1 MESIVTAELFGIL
14 KAMQFSITNF
24 SSSNIAIFTDSKTSL
39 LLLQDYHWSYR
50 VLVDQILSCF
60 KICLSTKTNIYL
72 QWVPSHS
79 GIPGNEL
86 VDSVAKDEHNLR
98 YLTNHPKPV
107 MENVSSCKRAIFT
120 RWQRDREQELR
131 VSRLG
136 LIRPLNLLE
145 P

>member
-1 MESIVTAELFGIL
+1 MESMVTAELFGIL
-14 KAMQFSITNF
+14 KAMQFSIPNL

-50 VLVDQILSCF
+50 VLVDQFLSCF

-86 VDSVAKDEHNLR
+86 VGSVAKD
-98 YLTNHPKPV
+98 
-107 MENVSSCKRAIFT
+107 A
-120 RWQRDREQELR
+120 Q
-131 VSRLG
+131 SRL
-136 LIRPLNLLE
+136 LN
-145 P
+145 